1 LQLPGPTRL
10 RRYNRAR
17 VLREIQRTESP
28 SRTQIAE
35 MLGLSLMAVTRIV
48 RELIAAGLVREG
60 EKSQSNSPGR
70 RRTVLN
76 LPADGAY
83 VLGVSLNAYDS
94 SVSLANIR
102 GEIVSR
108 RSLAL
113 NGLSDSKRAIVKC
126 GDLARELIAAAE
138 IDRERLLG
146 LGAVIAG
153 VVDHR
158 QGTVIAAPFL
168 GWKFTDIGSLLRR
181 AVDLPVVVE
190 NLDNAL
196 LLAEVRFGM
205 AAGRSSALY
214 VRSAAG
220 LGGSLF
226 LDGQLI
232 RGARFRAGQI
242 GHLPVNGA
250 RRTCSCGRIG
260 CLNTVSSGGAVLAE
274 LGRTTGAIPFP
285 GDDRKNKAQLD
296 EVLAAAMAGNVRTKE
311 VLFRAGRHLGQAV
324 LQIATALDP
333 EEILLAG
340 PLGCT
345 ASYQDGFK
353 TGLATYASET
363 AGFVRVSTMDDAQAA
378 VFLALSELVFSDRL
392 SLRSLRTAR
401 RRRHGE
407 HEGRKEKAI
416 RTSLAW

>member
-1 LQLPGPTRL
+1 LQLPGQTRL
-10 RRYNRAR
+10 RRHNRAR

-48 RELIAAGLVREG
+48 RELIAAGLVQEG
-60 EKSQSNSPGR
+60 EKSHSNSPGR

-102 GEIVSR
+102 GEVVSR
-108 RSLAL
+108 RSLAP
-113 NGLSDSKRAIVKC
+113 NGLSDSKRAIAKC
-126 GDLARELIAAAE
+126 GALAQELIAAAE
-138 IDRERLLG
+138 IDRKRVLG

-158 QGTVIAAPFL
+158 QGTVVAAPFL
-168 GWKFTDIGSLLRR
+168 GWKFTDIGSLLRQ
-181 AVDLPVVVE
+181 AVDMPVIVE

-196 LLAEVRFGM
+196 LSAEVRFGM
-205 AAGRSSALY
+205 AVGRSSVLY

-242 GHLPVNGA
+242 GHLPVKGA
-250 RRTCSCGRIG
+250 RRTCSCGQTG
-260 CLNTVSSGGAVLAE
+260 CLNTVSSGGAVLVE

-285 GDDRKNKAQLD
+285 GDDRQNKAQLD
-296 EVLAAAMAGNVRTKE
+296 EVLAAAMAGEARTNR
-311 VLFRAGRHLGQAV
+311 VLFSAGRHLGQAV
-324 LQIATALDP
+324 LQIAAALDP

-345 ASYQDGFK
+345 VSYQGGFK
-353 TGLATYASET
+353 AGLAAYGSET
-363 AGFVRVSTMDDAQAA
+363 ADFVRVSTMDDAQAA

-392 SLRSLRTAR
+392 SLRTLRLAR
-401 RRRHGE
+401 RQRRGE
-407 HEGRKEKAI
+407 HERRDAQ
-416 RTSLAW
+416 LARS